1 MQYPNESISRSTG
14 QDEVSNDSDSDDS
27 RCYYNRRVYLNTLN
41 ERNSIF
47 VKVCFIFVVV
57 LERTAYYSLSANLTF
72 FLLEYLNYSSSLSI
86 VTTQFFIYTTWISCI
101 IGGVLGDFILGRFRT
116 IIFGFF
122 VYIIGFGM
130 LPAINFVVNPNNV
143 PNTNQSTQ
151 VTKNQL
157 TVNYN
162 STPNIENKYIVWV
175 FFSLFLVSIGEG
187 CFKSNMSPFGADQ
200 INDTDDVELKKYFQ
214 YYYWALN
221 IGAFTGY
228 SALTLIQQEY
238 GFIKGYPI
246 SVALLIIA
254 LIVFC
259 IPQVK
264 NYNAVVPA
272 RKKFLVKILKICCN
286 SKRKADNKYSKYE
299 SYVPIQHWLDRAKEV
314 YGGKYSESD
323 VEDIK
328 KLFSVLPMF
337 FYYILYFAAFNQVS
351 TFYLLQGIHMKVGLR
366 LSSKITVPACWLGII
381 NIFTIVI
388 FVPIFSKYI
397 KNAKSYYLM
406 VSIGMVFSVLSLY
419 CGGVVEN
426 YRIINGNTLVTN
438 NFGNIMS
445 VNASD
450 MSIFYQV
457 PQYMFIGLSEIFV
470 VIPGLKYAYCESP
483 KSMQSLVTS
492 ILYLVYGLGAF
503 LSSMLTLIV
512 EMFPNFLITRHTA
525 NEPSIIILN
534 GNLDFYLYLLAFLNL
549 LNWFVFM
556 AHFWIKNKR
565 QERLLLRRNILSA
578 IPTESIS

>member
-337 FYYILYFAAFNQVS
+337 FYYILYFAAFNQIISNAELV
-351 TFYLLQGIHMKVGLR
+351 LKQLQNVHQPRRGQRRERVRSFERLQSYKEK
-366 LSSKITVPACWLGII
+366 LSSGEWTPTKFLEASAFYFNDIKLTSEGDTEQEQDENPQENVQDHQQETRPMETLCKI
-381 NIFTIVI
+381 
-388 FVPIFSKYI
+388 
-397 KNAKSYYLM
+397 YLALPLE
-406 VSIGMVFSVLSLY
+406 VDVLPCRHFCMCLQCSDNLEN
-419 CGGVVEN
+419 GG
-426 YRIINGNTLVTN
+426 
-438 NFGNIMS
+438 
-445 VNASD
+445 
-450 MSIFYQV
+450 
-457 PQYMFIGLSEIFV
+457 
-470 VIPGLKYAYCESP
+470 
-483 KSMQSLVTS
+483 
-492 ILYLVYGLGAF
+492 
-503 LSSMLTLIV
+503 
-512 EMFPNFLITRHTA
+512 
-525 NEPSIIILN
+525 
-534 GNLDFYLYLLAFLNL
+534 
-549 LNWFVFM
+549 
-556 AHFWIKNKR
+556 NKR
-565 QERLLLRRNILSA
+565 CPICRSKIENFQNVFVS
-578 IPTESIS
+578 

>member
-1 MQYPNESISRSTG
+1 MQCPNESITTSSD
-14 QDEVSNDSDSDDS
+14 QDEVSNESDSDDS
-27 RCYYNRRVYLNTLN
+27 RFYYNRRVYLNPRN

-47 VKVCFIFVVV
+47 VKVCFVFVVV

-72 FLLEYLNYSSSLSI
+72 FLLEYLNYSSTLSI

-101 IGGVLGDFILGRFRT
+101 VGGVLGDFILGRFRT

-130 LPAINFVVNPNNV
+130 LPAINFVVNPNNI

-151 VTKNQL
+151 VTKDQL
-157 TVNYN
+157 TANYN
-162 STPNIENKYIVWV
+162 STSNSKAEYHVWV

-221 IGAFTGY
+221 IGAFIGY

-238 GFIKGYPI
+238 GFITGYPI

-264 NYNAVVPA
+264 NYNVVLPA
-272 RKKFLVKILKICCN
+272 RKKFLVKIFKICCN
-286 SKRKADNKYSKYE
+286 STRKADNKYSNYE
-299 SYVPIQHWLDRAKEV
+299 SYVPIQHWLDRAKDV
-314 YGGKYSESD
+314 YGGKYSEAD
-323 VEDIK
+323 VEDVK

-337 FYYILYFAAFNQVS
+337 FFYILYFAAYNQVS
-351 TFYLLQGIHMKVGLR
+351 TFYLLQGIHMKVTLQ

-381 NIFTIVI
+381 NIFTVVI

-406 VSIGMVFSVLSLY
+406 VSIGMVFSILSLY
-419 CGGVVEN
+419 CGGVVEHF
-426 YRIINGNTLVTN
+426 RIIKGNSLVTN
-438 NFGNIMS
+438 NFGNIMTVS
-445 VNASD
+445 ASN

-457 PQYMFIGLSEIFV
+457 PQYMFIGLSEIFI

-492 ILYLVYGLGAF
+492 ILYLVNGLGAF
-503 LSSMLTLIV
+503 LSSMLIFIV
-512 EMFPNFLITRHTA
+512 E
-525 NEPSIIILN
+525 
-534 GNLDFYLYLLAFLNL
+534 LYP
-549 LNWFVFM
+549 VF
-556 AHFWIKNKR
+556 NY
-565 QERLLLRRNILSA
+565 S
-578 IPTESIS
+578 S